1 VHRTSVD
8 LTSDESSPTH
18 HSPFQPE
25 LKSYQSQKRLTM
37 QLKAPY
43 GGDFGSGQRS
53 NEKNERKSSITSRK
67 DKSVSNALKE
77 KSDKLE
83 RLKD

>member
-1 VHRTSVD
+1 
-8 LTSDESSPTH
+8 
-18 HSPFQPE
+18 
-25 LKSYQSQKRLTM
+25 M